1 MAESI
6 PIYRQF
12 YNLHGVQINACAFV
26 TFTASDVTSNRIKIE
41 QFKKIYTTSD
51 ISNCTRLKA
60 GVILREFPDIPV
72 V

>member
-1 MAESI
+1 M
-6 PIYRQF
+6 
-12 YNLHGVQINACAFV
+12 QINACAFV
-26 TFTASDVTSNRIKIE
+26 TFTASDVTSNRGIKIE

-60 GVILREFPDIPV
+60 GVILREFPDILV